1 MYQAKITSKGQIT
14 IPLEVRKRLG
24 LREGGKI
31 VFKEGDDCFYI
42 RKIIESDPFEQ
53 WIGFLKEKEGESPD
67 RIIEELRGE

>member
-31 VFKEGDDCFYI
+31 VFKEGDDCFLYQQND
-42 RKIIESDPFEQ
+42 RKRSF
-53 WIGFLKEKEGESPD
+53 
-67 RIIEELRGE
+67 

>member
-42 RKIIESDPFEQ
+42 SKMIESDPFEQ
-53 WIGFLKEKEGESPD
+53 WVGFLKDKEGESPD
-67 RIIEELRGE
+67 SIIEELRGE